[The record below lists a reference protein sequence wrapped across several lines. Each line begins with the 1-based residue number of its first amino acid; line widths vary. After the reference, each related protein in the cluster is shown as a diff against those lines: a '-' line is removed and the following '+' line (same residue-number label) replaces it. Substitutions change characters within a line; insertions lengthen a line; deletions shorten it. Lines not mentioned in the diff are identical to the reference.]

1 MIKLKGF
8 EKPLYVKKNQILD
21 FVDSSIKGEVSV
33 HMSIIDAVVLNR
45 VFKDEKYLKLLNSFD
60 ELLCDSSLIVF
71 LYNWFN
77 SKNLKSF
84 NGPDLFEVL
93 VHEEKYNQLII
104 GTTKDM
110 FSRVKIKSSNKN
122 LFYLDIGFK
131 DNWKD
136 FDYELIESFVMRN
149 KINILWVM
157 LGNPKQDYV
166 SMKLKDRGI
175 INSVV
180 FSSGA
185 SYLFYLNSIK
195 KSKREVRGLKFL
207 WLNRIMENPRRQ
219 FTRSLNVLKNIIKYI
234 NLLK

>member
-136 FDYELIESFVMRN
+136 FGNWKSFN
-149 KINILWVM
+149 NH
-157 LGNPKQDYV
+157 
-166 SMKLKDRGI
+166 S
-175 INSVV
+175 
-180 FSSGA
+180 
-185 SYLFYLNSIK
+185 
-195 KSKREVRGLKFL
+195 
-207 WLNRIMENPRRQ
+207 
-219 FTRSLNVLKNIIKYI
+219 
-234 NLLK
+234 